1 MQILKIT
8 KFRRFDIPLSHSP
21 KPGHIPDVCIY
32 DIVVHVTLVTY
43 KLAAVL
49 STSAVF
55 HDCNSAIND
64 VITRSQQ
71 VQCGI
76 VK

>member
-1 MQILKIT
+1 M
-8 KFRRFDIPLSHSP
+8 
-21 KPGHIPDVCIY
+21 
-32 DIVVHVTLVTY
+32 VHVTQVMY
-43 KLAAVL
+43 KLSAVL

-71 VQCGI
+71 VQCDIIKPSSSAECIGSHVYNI
-76 VK
+76 VHVVDSIWE